1 MPDLNALFQNL
12 GPTGGALMSGLT
24 TGQDLVSS
32 MQQDQMRQAQM
43 DEILQRTAAQRELQP
58 LELQAKQQA
67 VESAKLKAKQEQE
80 AYRDDILSKAIPQ
93 LKGLK
98 GPQRMAEMEN
108 IFAKAGLPLDE
119 ADRKHMYSQD
129 PDKFL
134 SDLEARHKWSIEQ
147 NLKYRTE
154 IDKQRMHD
162 ATQERIQNSREAAA
176 LKRQQEKASQQ
187 GTLDT
192 DLGKQ
197 KTYQGQA
204 AVYRNHAA
212 KARLRGEP
220 EEAARLEALGDAAAE
235 ADRRRLSIPAQAAAD
250 QRTALI
256 ETLRRSES
264 AANPPLGSGQYD
276 PGAPAP
282 RGSVANP
289 IKLN

>member
-119 ADRKHMYSQD
+119 ADRQHMYSQD

-134 SDLEARHKWSIEQ
+134 SDLEARHKWSVEQ
-147 NLKYRTE
+147 KSSYRQAMDVAKE
-154 IDKQRMHD
+154 H
-162 ATQERIQNSREAAA
+162 SRSAENVANINAKSRTEAAA
-176 LKRQQEKASQQ
+176 ARNAKTASSIEQQASSGKLSYEKAA
-187 GTLDT
+187 TAFTVMAMNEEDPV
-192 DLGKQ
+192 KQ
-197 KTYQGQA
+197 KQYQDKA
-204 AVYRNHAA
+204 AQFEQLAA
-212 KARLRGEP
+212 KLKAAGGVGKVDVGAATNLPTTGYEP
-220 EEAARLEALGDAAAE
+220 VLV
-235 ADRRRLSIPAQAAAD
+235 
-250 QRTALI
+250 
-256 ETLRRSES
+256 
-264 AANPPLGSGQYD
+264 
-276 PGAPAP
+276 PGATPPATP
-282 RGSVANP
+282 TSPKLPQGWT
-289 IKLN
+289 IK